1 MQLTQDSCIH
11 AIEPHRTVMS
21 TLQAAMKVQRWPTK
35 LLRPVRHRPLRQP
48 PVKQPPVKHRASV
61 KHCPVK
67 HRASVKQR
75 PVKHRP
81 VKHCPVKHCSVKH
94 RPLKHQRVLRLRV
107 LLLATPHH
115 RIFMCLLMVPSRV
128 IHHENLFIA
137 YCYF

>member
-21 TLQAAMKVQRWPTK
+21 TLQAAMKVQRRPTK

-48 PVKQPPVKHRASV
+48 PVKQP
-61 KHCPVK
+61 PVK

-128 IHHENLFIA
+128 IHRENLFIA